1 MKFRKISKE
10 LQHDVKLFYTTLQRS
25 KMGLDQ
31 AHVEQVL
38 GDLELSIKRDLSKY
52 LHRELVKK
60 VELFKDLGDLFIDD
74 ICLHLKYTLLLKDY
88 YIIRAGEVGR
98 EMYFIGRGTVD
109 VITDSG
115 VFITSISRGG
125 YFGEGALLSGQRRGA
140 NIIAREM
147 CELYV
152 LHKSD
157 FDMIMSI
164 HPDARKI
171 LEEVRRAREEE
182 SAQKASDQ
190 SARIV
195 DLSGRAGKRRNRLR
209 RKKKRSLSARQ
220 GSFFGRRP
228 SSATRG
234 AEAPNIPKLDLSQ
247 TMRGL
252 FRRPSKLTLTNKDE
266 SLHTGTTSIGSSI
279 RSSRPHTL
287 RSL

>member
-1 MKFRKISKE
+1 MQPQDWLQVLYALGTVFVGLGFFATIVGTVSSLINSIDQTASRFKQKMDDINSYMKFRKISKE
-10 LQHDVKLFYTTLQRS
+10 LQNDVKLFYTTLQRS

-164 HPDARKI
+164 HPDARKK

-190 SARIV
+190 SARIM
-195 DLSGRAGKRRNRLR
+195 DLSDRAGKRRNRLR
-209 RKKKRSLSARQ
+209 RKKKLALS
-220 GSFFGRRP
+220 F
-228 SSATRG
+228 
-234 AEAPNIPKLDLSQ
+234 L
-247 TMRGL
+247 
-252 FRRPSKLTLTNKDE
+252 
-266 SLHTGTTSIGSSI
+266 
-279 RSSRPHTL
+279 
-287 RSL
+287 